1 MSTSDFYDQLSPF
14 YHLIFA
20 DWEATIRRQ
29 AAQLGSL
36 IEEFWGD
43 QAQTI
48 LDVSCG
54 IGTQAIGLAQ
64 RGYHVIASDLSAA
77 EIDRAKAEALKRRLK
92 IDWSVADMRQAYTHH
107 QRQFDVVI
115 SCDNSTPHLLSDND
129 LLTAFRQF
137 YACTKPGGGCLI
149 TLRDYDQVE
158 RQGVQLKPYGL
169 RVENGVRYLIFQVW
183 DFKGAIYDL
192 SMYLVA
198 DGGDNEVRTQ
208 VMRTQYYAVSP
219 TTLIALMTEAG
230 FIDIVRLDDRFY
242 QPVIIG
248 RKPDVAAK
256 NQA

>member
-1 MSTSDFYDQLSPF
+1 MSTSDFYNQLSPF

-20 DWEATIRRQ
+20 DWEASIQRQ
-29 AAQLGSL
+29 ADQLNSL
-36 IEEFWGD
+36 IEEFLGV

-64 RGYHVIASDLSAA
+64 LGYQVVASDLSAA
-77 EIDRAKAEALKRRLK
+77 EIERAKAESLRRRLK

-115 SCDNSTPHLLSDND
+115 SCDNSVPHLLND
-129 LLTAFRQF
+129 DLLLTAFRQF

-149 TLRDYDQVE
+149 TVRDYDQVE
-158 RQGVQLKPYGL
+158 RQGLQVKPYGL
-169 RVENGVRYLIFQVW
+169 RVENGVRYLMFQVW
-183 DFKGAIYDL
+183 EFTGDIYDL
-192 SMYLVA
+192 SMYLVK
-198 DGGDNEVRTQ
+198 DGEDNDVHTQ

-219 TTLIALMTEAG
+219 TTLIRLLTEAG
-230 FIDIVRLDDRFY
+230 FVDVVRLDGRFY

-248 RKPDVAAK
+248 KKADVVAK
-256 NQA
+256 I